1 MKTAP
6 NQNRK
11 LIFGLIIVAIFGAMV
26 PYTEWL
32 YNVKQSRDLGE
43 AAIGQVDTGSFM
55 LKLALLGGARGIAAN
70 VLWTRAEELK
80 REQDWDQM
88 KATVDLITKLQPHFL
103 SVWTFQGWNLA
114 YNVSVEWDAPEDK
127 YEWIKKGIQF
137 LQDGVRKNRKSPDLI
152 WNTAWTYYHKIG
164 FSDESIILRR
174 LFRDDSD
181 EPFKTYI
188 DSAGVQVVRHDN
200 FQLADG
206 WFRRS
211 VKMVDAGEAVMGK
224 GEQTALEYVDPSPQ
238 HKGKPNDISFR
249 SMPAHSVTRYAID
262 LEKMSMKG
270 IPATFGEVAKNAWA
284 QALNDWVEFG
294 KHTWESHN
302 EVVRDGKKVHEPI
315 QIDDE
320 TNPKKKATLTE
331 NQQYWTN
338 RWADQMNYRYWKDRA
353 LAEMTDEGVKA
364 RQHFYDGTIAYKTAN
379 FAKAVDEFRAGLMIW
394 DKLLKSHHDYRN
406 DDINKKDTG
415 LVVRRY
421 LKAILQ
427 LGENEPKDTPFR
439 DLIVGGDK
447 DITFDPFD
455 ATEMLGPAAL
465 GQRTPR
471 RVGRSTDAQ
480 PWPAGAAL
488 KGTTMS
494 SDAQRIIRVGHS
506 PDSDDAFMFY
516 ALTQERLDTGGL
528 RFVHQLEDIETL
540 NHRALEGEL
549 EVSAVSIHA
558 YAYLADRYALLGS
571 GSSMGDR
578 YGPTLITR
586 KPATLG
592 DLRDRTIAV
601 PGKLT
606 TAVLDALQLCLGK
619 DVLEVVLSIASST
632 RSSRRLPRDGWRPA

>member
-11 LIFGLIIVAIFGAMV
+11 LIFGSIIVVIFAAMV
-26 PYTEWL
+26 PYTDWL
-32 YNVKQSRDLGE
+32 KVKQSRDLGE

-181 EPFKTYI
+181 EPFKTYV
-188 DSAGVQVVRHDN
+188 DAAGVQVVRHDN

-211 VKMVDAGEAVMGK
+211 VKMVDAGEALLGK

-249 SMPAHSVTRYAID
+249 SMPAHAVTRYAIG

-284 QALNDWVEFG
+284 SALNDWVEFG

-353 LAEMTDEGVKA
+353 MAEMTDEGVLA
-364 RQHFYDGTIAYKTAN
+364 RKHFYDGTIAYKTAN
-379 FAKAVDEFRAGLMIW
+379 FAKAVEEFRAGLTIW
-394 DKLLKSHHDYRN
+394 DKLLKSHPDYRN
-406 DDINKKDTG
+406 DDMNKKDTG

-421 LKAILQ
+421 LRALRQ
-427 LGENEPKDTPFR
+427 LGQPEPADTPFR
-439 DLIVGGDK
+439 ELIAGGDK
-447 DITFDPFD
+447 DITLDPFD
-455 ATEMLGPAAL
+455 ALEMSGP
-465 GQRTPR
+465 GSPGSTQPR
-471 RVGRSTDAQ
+471 V
-480 PWPAGAAL
+480 PAGAA
-488 KGTTMS
+488 
-494 SDAQRIIRVGHS
+494 APNR
-506 PDSDDAFMFY
+506 
-516 ALTQERLDTGGL
+516 GGQP
-528 RFVHQLEDIETL
+528 V
-540 NHRALEGEL
+540 
-549 EVSAVSIHA
+549 
-558 YAYLADRYALLGS
+558 
-571 GSSMGDR
+571 
-578 YGPTLITR
+578 
-586 KPATLG
+586 KP
-592 DLRDRTIAV
+592 
-601 PGKLT
+601 
-606 TAVLDALQLCLGK
+606 
-619 DVLEVVLSIASST
+619 
-632 RSSRRLPRDGWRPA
+632 